1 MIVCI
6 CQNISSRDLRERLA
20 RGLSIEEVSQ
30 ELGLGTGCGACL
42 EYACQM
48 LAEAAPRPRA
58 KATQAA

>member
-20 RGLSIEEVSQ
+20 GGLSMQEVCD

-42 EYACQM
+42 EYARQM
-48 LAEAAPRPRA
+48 LAEAAQGDI
-58 KATQAA
+58 QAA